1 VIRRSVFIEELRI
14 ALYILKDYETI
25 AERIREKERNTG
37 RTPNLED
44 LNDNDALNRG
54 TSLVN
59 LNIVS
64 TSYLV

>member
-14 ALYILKDYETI
+14 ALYILKDHETI
-25 AERIREKERNTG
+25 AERIKEKERNTG

-44 LNDNDALNRG
+44 LNNNDALNRG
-54 TSLVN
+54 TGLVN